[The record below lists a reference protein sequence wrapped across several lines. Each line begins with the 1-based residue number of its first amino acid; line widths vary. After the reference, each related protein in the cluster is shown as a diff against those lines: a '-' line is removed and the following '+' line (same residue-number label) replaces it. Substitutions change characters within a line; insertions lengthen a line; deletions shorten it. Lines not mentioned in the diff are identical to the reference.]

1 MKSNP
6 KLADWLGAL
15 AEMRELQ
22 TLTLQWASPEAPSF
36 PFDVERTVTL
46 PSLTDFNLEALLK
59 ECVLALGHLDLLA
72 LTWLSLEAISMPLPK
87 RGMCKNFF
95 CMLRDTFVGLSTLGL
110 CKASSSAIIK
120 NV

>member
-59 ECVLALGHLDLLA
+59 ECVLALGHLDLPA

-87 RGMCKNFF
+87 RGDVQKLLR
-95 CMLRDTFVGLSTLGL
+95 MLRNTSVGLSTPGL
-110 CKASSSAIIK
+110 CRAYSSATIK